1 MDLVTLTDHDSI
13 GGAESLLSRRG
24 TFLNEEVTCTAP
36 SGTELHVGVYGI
48 SEGQHI
54 QLQRCRSD
62 LPRFLA
68 YLREQRLCATVN
80 HRSDR

>member
-13 GGAESLLSRRG
+13 GGAESLLSRPG

-54 QLQRCRSD
+54 QLQRRRSD
-62 LPRFLA
+62 LRGFPISG
-68 YLREQRLCATVN
+68 N
-80 HRSDR
+80 SDSARPSTIPSPL